1 MSNNMDLDLFLNPEK
16 QAEVLKS
23 VQSKEKKG
31 YDADPTIYKPTFK
44 DGRPNVI
51 TGFFLPNPHSF
62 TDKFGV
68 KRYMHIASTWKHWYK
83 EGTENIIVNCP
94 SRMEQEI
101 YGQWGKCPL
110 CDFVNDKWP
119 YVRTK
124 EPGIN
129 DNFNK
134 RKAKGEHIINFYIE
148 NDALCPEKNGT
159 VVKLVLAGDVLTQL
173 RGKLDGQKDA
183 SSGKYL
189 IQPENLFAFPNVRR
203 YNIIVEQS
211 KQNSTWR
218 NFEKSNFGDKVLFMD
233 GDTDK
238 IKAILAKCFDLYNDI
253 VKPFIEE
260 VPSTE
265 AIKALIQS
273 IYGEDYSSTKEE
285 DEVVD
290 DTPQMKTET
299 VETKKEE
306 AKVETKK
313 VEVKDDEETEA
324 VIDDIPEFNFD
335 PDAYNN

>member
-189 IQPENLFAFPNVRR
+189 IQPENVFAFPNVRR

-211 KQNSTWR
+211 KQNSAWR

-253 VKPFIEE
+253 VKPFVDEI
-260 VPSTE
+260 PSTQ
-265 AIKALIQS
+265 AIKALIKS
-273 IYGEDYSSTKEE
+273 IYGEGYSVEDEECNVDDIPQMNVEESVKEVKEE
-285 DEVVD
+285 VVE
-290 DTPQMKTET
+290 K
-299 VETKKEE
+299 VERVKEE
-306 AKVETKK
+306 KE
-313 VEVKDDEETEA
+313 DEA
-324 VIDDIPEFNFD
+324 VIDDIPEFNFN
-335 PDAYNN
+335 PDDYT